1 MLRTTLQVISTFLLK
16 GTLCRF
22 LKKLIATSLVC
33 LQTHW
38 AVLTPGQPLL
48 PGDSLQVPVRAA
60 TDEPKSFVL
69 FVCLMWNAPT
79 LSYKELDLQPQRN
92 RRFDKTFHNSK
103 ADASGNSLSTV
114 TLPSLP
120 MQHSG
125 GTAPVTHSHLNRSMD
140 IQDIGGIFQGLP
152 LVLQLN
158 RVALSASVRQV
169 MPQHDKHL
177 GQGLLCTAARS
188 RAGLCSGG
196 FV

>member
-69 FVCLMWNAPT
+69 FVC
-79 LSYKELDLQPQRN
+79 SV
-92 RRFDKTFHNSK
+92 FD
-103 ADASGNSLSTV
+103 V
-114 TLPSLP
+114 EC
-120 MQHSG
+120 
-125 GTAPVTHSHLNRSMD
+125 TH
-140 IQDIGGIFQGLP
+140 F
-152 LVLQLN
+152 VLQ
-158 RVALSASVRQV
+158 
-169 MPQHDKHL
+169 
-177 GQGLLCTAARS
+177 
-188 RAGLCSGG
+188 RAGPAATEKQK
-196 FV
+196 V